1 MLAEQQLGLARL
13 KNERFVSM
21 IDFDEELKKFTPSEE
36 VDKEIAKVD
45 PEQVTDMADV
55 LMELLKD

>member
-1 MLAEQQLGLARL
+1 
-13 KNERFVSM
+13 M

-36 VDKEIAKVD
+36 VDTEIARVD
-45 PEQVTDMADV
+45 PEEITDMADV